1 MEIKRM
7 DYNFSVCK
15 VADYSLVKLDSEYSF
30 IGKTDEE
37 KSLVC
42 ITEDVPSNVT
52 EREDGWMAFRIQG
65 VLDFSM
71 IGILSEISGI
81 LAENK
86 IGIFVISTYNSDY
99 VLTKKENYQR
109 ALDVL
114 NRAGYKIAG
123 DELNV

>member
-1 MEIKRM
+1 MEIKKI
-7 DYNFSVCK
+7 DYDFSVCK
-15 VADYSLVKLDSEYSF
+15 VADYSLVNLDSEYSF

-52 EREDGWMAFRIQG
+52 EREDGWKAFCIQG
-65 VLDFSM
+65 VLDFSL

-86 IGIFVISTYNSDY
+86 IGIFAISTFNTDY

-109 ALDVL
+109 ALDAL
-114 NRAGYKIAG
+114 ISSGYIIA
-123 DELNV
+123 E